1 VVQQKNEEKHRLEIM
16 AAWNGFDL
24 TEKNGRYWLI
34 DTHHKPVLGKET
46 GVSAMEIEEFLK
58 AQRPA

>member
-1 VVQQKNEEKHRLEIM
+1 M
-16 AAWNGFDL
+16 
-24 TEKNGRYWLI
+24 I
-34 DTHHKPVLGKET
+34 DTHHKPILGKT

>member
-1 VVQQKNEEKHRLEIM
+1 M
-16 AAWNGFDL
+16 AVWNGFDV

-34 DTHHKPVLGKET
+34 DTHHKPILGKET